1 MSLNLFKN
9 IFKGDKVIW
18 MIYFFLS
25 LVSIIEVYSATSTLS
40 YKTGDYWGPILSH
53 SIFIFLGALL
63 VWGIH
68 LIPCRWFK
76 LLPVLMLPLSFILLI
91 AVYAIGVEE
100 NDAARWLPIFGIKFQ
115 PSEMAKAAVIIS
127 VAQILAAMQG
137 EKQAN
142 PKAFKYIM
150 WITVSI
156 CGLIAPENLSTA
168 ALLFG
173 VVVLMMFIGRVSL
186 VQLTKMFVIIGL
198 FLGAAVTTIMLV
210 PKDSAESTS
219 ALTHRLGTWQNRI
232 KSHLEH
238 KDTLDLTGKD
248 AQTAHAQ
255 IAIATSNVV
264 GKMPGNSVERDFL
277 PQAYSDFIYAII
289 IEEMGLEGGVFVLM
303 LYMFLLIRAGRI
315 ASHSERN
322 FPALL
327 IMGLALL
334 LVCQALLNMMV
345 AVGLFPVT
353 GQNLPLISRGGSSM
367 LINCCYIGMML
378 SISRYVNKK
387 QELKMGIDTAETEN
401 SMTNMYYN
409 DENMK

>member
-1 MSLNLFKN
+1 MEFSLFKN

-18 MIYFFLS
+18 MVYFFLS

-40 YKTGDYWGPILSH
+40 YKSGDYLGPIMSH
-53 SIFIFLGALL
+53 SIYIFIGALL
-63 VWGIH
+63 AWGIH

-76 LLPVLMLPLSFILLI
+76 LLPVLMLPLSFFLLL
-91 AVYAIGVEE
+91 AVFFIGVSE
-100 NDAARWLPIFGIKFQ
+100 NDAARWIPIFGIKFQ
-115 PSEMAKAAVIIS
+115 PSEMAKAAVVIS
-127 VAQILAAMQG
+127 VAQILASMQG

-150 WITVSI
+150 WITVVI

-168 ALLFG
+168 GMLFG
-173 VVVLMMFIGRVSL
+173 VVFLMMFIGRVSM
-186 VQLTKMFVIIGL
+186 VQLAKLVAVIGL
-198 FLGAAVTTIMLV
+198 AIGSIISFIMLV
-210 PKDSAESTS
+210 PDDDGESTS
-219 ALTHRLGTWQNRI
+219 KVTHRAATWKNRI
-232 KSHLEH
+232 TNHFSE

-248 AQTAHAQ
+248 AQTAYAQ

-264 GKMPGNSVERDFL
+264 GKLPGNSVQRDFL

-289 IEEMGLEGGVFVLM
+289 IEELGLAGGFFVLM
-303 LYMFLLIRAGRI
+303 LYIILLIRAGKI

-322 FPALL
+322 FPAFL
-327 IMGLALL
+327 IIGLALM
-334 LVCQALLNMMV
+334 LVSQALVNMMV

-367 LINCCYIGMML
+367 LVNCCYIGMML

-387 QELKMGIDTAETEN
+387 QEIKAGIETIEEET

-409 DENMK
+409 DENLK

>member
-18 MIYFFLS
+18 MVYFFLS
-25 LVSIIEVYSATSTLS
+25 LISIIEVYSATSTLS
-40 YKTGDYWGPILSH
+40 YKTGDYWGPIMSH
-53 SIFIFLGALL
+53 SVFIFMGAIL

-76 LLPVLMLPLSFILLI
+76 LLPVFLLPLSFILLI
-91 AVYAIGVEE
+91 AVFFIGSSE
-100 NDAARWLPIFGIKFQ
+100 NDASRWLPIFGIKFQ
-115 PSEMAKAAVIIS
+115 PSEMAKGAVIIS
-127 VAQILAAMQG
+127 VAQILSAMQG

-150 WITVSI
+150 WITVGI
-156 CGLIAPENLSTA
+156 CALIAPENLSTA

-173 VVVLMMFIGRVSL
+173 VVVLMMFVGRISM
-186 VQLTKMFVIIGL
+186 VQLTKMFVVIGL
-198 FLGAAVTTIMLV
+198 MLAAAISIVMLV
-210 PKDSAESTS
+210 PKDSDTSTGV
-219 ALTHRLGTWQNRI
+219 THRLVTWQNRI
-232 KSHLEH
+232 KNFGED

-255 IAIATSNVV
+255 IAIATSNGI
-264 GKMPGNSVERDFL
+264 GKLPGNSVERDFL

-289 IEEMGLEGGVFVLM
+289 IEELGLFGGIFVIF
-303 LYMFLLIRAGRI
+303 LYILLLVRAGRI
-315 ASHSERN
+315 ASQSEKN

-327 IMGLALL
+327 IMGLALM
-334 LVCQALLNMMV
+334 LVCQAILNMMV

-353 GQNLPLISRGGSSM
+353 GQNLPLISRGGTSM
-367 LINCCYIGMML
+367 LINSCYIGMML
-378 SISRYVNKK
+378 SISRYVSKK
-387 QELKMGIDTAETEN
+387 QEIKLGIETQETEK

-409 DENMK
+409 DENLK

>member
-25 LVSIIEVYSATSTLS
+25 LISIIEVYSATSTLS

-53 SIFIFLGALL
+53 TVFILIGAVL
-63 VWGIH
+63 VWSIH

-76 LLPVLMLPLSFILLI
+76 ILPVFLLPLSFIMLV
-91 AVYAIGVEE
+91 AVLFIGSSE
-100 NDAARWLPIFGIKFQ
+100 NDASRWLPIFGIKFQ
-115 PSEMAKAAVIIS
+115 PSEMAKGAVIIS
-127 VAQILAAMQG
+127 VAQILSAMQG

-150 WITVSI
+150 IITVGI
-156 CGLIAPENLSTA
+156 CALIAPENLSTA

-173 VVVLMMFIGRVSL
+173 VVVLMMFVGRISM
-186 VQLTKMFVIIGL
+186 VQLSKMVIAIGL
-198 FLGAAVTTIMLV
+198 MVAAAVSVIMLI
-210 PKDSAESTS
+210 PKDYDTS
-219 ALTHRLGTWQNRI
+219 GGITHRLVTWQNRI
-232 KSHLEH
+232 RNFGED

-255 IAIATSNVV
+255 IAIATSNGI
-264 GKMPGNSVERDFL
+264 GKLPGNSVERDFL

-289 IEEMGLEGGVFVLM
+289 IEELGLFGGIFVIL
-303 LYMFLLIRAGRI
+303 LYILLLVRAGRI
-315 ASHSERN
+315 ASQSERN

-327 IMGLALL
+327 IMGLALM
-334 LVCQALLNMMV
+334 LVCQAILNMMV

-353 GQNLPLISRGGSSM
+353 GQNLPLISRGGTSM
-367 LINCCYIGMML
+367 IINSCYIGMML
-378 SISRYVNKK
+378 SISRYVGKK
-387 QELKMGIDTAETEN
+387 QEIKMGIETEETEK

>member
-1 MSLNLFKN
+1 MKLSVFN

-40 YKTGDYWGPILSH
+40 YKTGDYWGPMLSH
-53 SIFIFLGALL
+53 CIYIFLGALL

-76 LLPVLMLPLSFILLI
+76 ILPVFMLPFSFFLLI
-91 AVYAIGVEE
+91 AVYIFGVAE

-115 PSEMAKAAVIIS
+115 PSEIAKAAVIIS
-127 VAQILAAMQG
+127 VAQILASMQG

-150 WITVSI
+150 WITVII

-168 ALLFG
+168 CLLFG
-173 VVVLMMFIGRVSL
+173 VVTLMMFIGRVSL
-186 VQLTKMFVIIGL
+186 VQLTKMFVVIGL
-198 FLGAAVTTIMLV
+198 IVGSIVAAVMLV
-210 PKDSAESTS
+210 PKDVAENTS
-219 ALTHRLGTWQNRI
+219 GIVHRMGTWQNRI
-232 KSHLEH
+232 KNHLED

-289 IEEMGLEGGVFVLM
+289 IEEMGIEGGVFVLM

-322 FPALL
+322 FPAFL
-327 IMGLALL
+327 IMGLALM
-334 LVCQALLNMMV
+334 LVCQAILNMMV

-387 QELKMGIDTAETEN
+387 QEIKMGIDNPEDEK